1 MPRAAPSSAPAES
14 SRAGRPS
21 GGTRGH
27 SIGAVSAA
35 ADKMRA
41 EGLSEAAVA
50 TFAHYERLLREGE
63 QGMLPESSLEPLEG
77 LPDAEKL
84 PASDGSA
91 LGQAVVLKLNGGLG
105 TSMGMTRAK
114 SLLEVK
120 DGLSFLD
127 VIVRQVLDL
136 RERHG
141 AQVPL
146 LLMNS
151 FATRDDTLAALER
164 YPELAV
170 DGLPLDFLQGKVPKL
185 LEDGYEPVE
194 WPADPALE
202 WAPPGHGDV
211 YTALAG
217 SGMLGE
223 LLERGYRYLFLSN
236 SDNLGAVLDPR
247 ILDWFAGEGLPF
259 LSEST
264 DRTESDRKG
273 GHLARRRGDGGL
285 VLRET
290 AQTPDEDRE
299 AFEDVSRHR
308 FFNCNNIWVDLQALE
323 RKLSERDGVLG
334 LPMIVNRK
342 TVDPNDPSSPAVVQL
357 ETAMGAAIGVFEG
370 AGALRVPRS
379 RFTPV
384 KTTSDLLVVR
394 SDAYRVGE
402 DWTVS
407 TTRERPPVVEL
418 DSEHFKLMGD
428 FEPRFA
434 DGPPSLVEAERLTV
448 EGDVTFG
455 RDVKVRGTVRVVGP
469 RRVADGEVLEG

>member
-1 MPRAAPSSAPAES
+1 
-14 SRAGRPS
+14 
-21 GGTRGH
+21 
-27 SIGAVSAA
+27 VSAA
-35 ADKMRA
+35 TDKMRA
-41 EGLSEAAVA
+41 EGLPEGAVE
-50 TFAHYERLLREGE
+50 TFAHYERLLREGDA
-63 QGMLPESSLEPLEG
+63 GTLPESSLEPLEE
-77 LPDAEKL
+77 LPDAVDL
-84 PASDGSA
+84 PDSDGAA
-91 LGQAVVLKLNGGLG
+91 LDQAVVLKLNGGLG

-120 DGLSFLD
+120 DGLTFLD
-127 VIVRQVLDL
+127 IIVRQVLHL

-141 AQVPL
+141 ARVPL

-151 FATRDDTLAALER
+151 FATRDDTLTNLER
-164 YPELAV
+164 YPDLAV
-170 DGLPLDFLQGKVPKL
+170 DGLPLDFLQGRVPKL
-185 LEDGYEPVE
+185 LEDGHEPVE

-211 YTALAG
+211 YTSLAS

-223 LLERGYRYLFLSN
+223 LLERGYRYAFLSN

-247 ILDWFAGEGLPF
+247 ILDWFAREELPF

-264 DRTESDRKG
+264 DRTEGDRKG
-273 GHLARRRGDGGL
+273 GHLARRRSDGGL

-308 FFNCNNIWVDLQALE
+308 YFNCNNIWVDLRALQRMLE
-323 RKLSERDGVLG
+323 EGDGVLG

-342 TVDPNDPSSPAVVQL
+342 TVDPNDSSSPRVLQL

-370 AGALRVPRS
+370 AAALRVPRS

-394 SDAYRVGE
+394 SDAYRLGD

-407 TTRERPPVVEL
+407 TARSRPPLVSL
-418 DSEHFKLMGD
+418 DPDYYKLMGD
-428 FEPRFA
+428 FEPRFPA
-434 DGPPSLVEAERLTV
+434 GPPSLVDCERLTV

-455 RDVKVRGTVRVVGP
+455 RDVVVRGSVTVTGP
-469 RRVADGEVLEG
+469 RKIGDGEVLEG

>member
-1 MPRAAPSSAPAES
+1 
-14 SRAGRPS
+14 
-21 GGTRGH
+21 
-27 SIGAVSAA
+27 VSAA
-35 ADKMRA
+35 TDKMRA
-41 EGLSEAAVA
+41 EGLSEAAVE
-50 TFAHYERLLREGE
+50 TFAHYERLLREGD
-63 QGMLPESSLEPLEG
+63 QGTLPESSLEPLEG
-77 LPDAEKL
+77 LPDAEEL

-127 VIVRQVLDL
+127 VIVRQVLHL

-141 AQVPL
+141 APVPL

-164 YPELAV
+164 YPDLAV
-170 DGLPLDFLQGKVPKL
+170 DGLPLDFLQGRVPKL
-185 LEDGYEPVE
+185 LEESHEPVR

-211 YTALAG
+211 YTSLAG
-217 SGMLGE
+217 SGMLAE
-223 LLERGYRYLFLSN
+223 LLRRGYRYLFLSN

-247 ILDWFAGEGLPF
+247 ILDWFAREGLPF

-264 DRTESDRKG
+264 DRTEGDRKG
-273 GHLARRRGDGGL
+273 GHLARRRDDGGL

-290 AQTPDEDRE
+290 AQTPDEDRA

-308 FFNCNNIWVDLQALE
+308 FFNCNNVWVDLRALE
-323 RKLSERDGVLG
+323 RTLAERGGVLG

-342 TVDPNDPSSPAVVQL
+342 TVDPSDPASPPVVQL

-394 SDAYRVGE
+394 SDAYRLGE

-407 TTRERPPVVEL
+407 TAREQPPVVEL
-418 DSEHFKLMGD
+418 DPDHFKLMGD

-434 DGPPSLVEAERLTV
+434 NGPPSLLEAERLAV

-455 RDVKVRGTVRVVGP
+455 RDVTVRGDVKVVGP
-469 RRVADGEVLEG
+469 RRIADGEVLEG

>member
-1 MPRAAPSSAPAES
+1 VTAA
-14 SRAGRPS
+14 
-21 GGTRGH
+21 
-27 SIGAVSAA
+27 V
-35 ADKMRA
+35 DKMRA
-41 EGLSEAAVA
+41 EGLPEIAIE
-50 TFAHYERLLREGE
+50 TFAHYEQLLRSGE
-63 QGMLPESSLEPLEG
+63 QGVIRESEIEPLTE
-77 LPDAEKL
+77 LPDASEL
-84 PASDGSA
+84 PEGDGAA
-91 LGQAVVLKLNGGLG
+91 LDQVVVLKLNGGLG

-114 SLLEVK
+114 SLIEVK

-141 AQVPL
+141 ARVPL

-170 DGLPLDFLQGKVPKL
+170 DDLPLDFVQGKVPKL
-185 LEDGYEPVE
+185 RADDLEPVE
-194 WPADPALE
+194 WPADPSLE

-211 YTALAG
+211 YTSLAT

-247 ILDWFAGEGLPF
+247 ILSWFAAEGLPF

-273 GHLARRRGDGGL
+273 GHLARRREDGGL

-290 AQTPDEDRE
+290 AQTTEEDLP
-299 AFEDVSRHR
+299 AFEDIERHR
-308 FFNCNNIWVDLQALE
+308 FFNANNIWLDLRALE
-323 RKLSERDGVLG
+323 RALEQRDGVLG

-342 TVDPNDPSSPAVVQL
+342 TVDPTDPSSPEVLQL

-370 AGALRVPRS
+370 AAALRVPRT
-379 RFTPV
+379 RFAPV
-384 KTTSDLLVVR
+384 KTTDQLLVVR
-394 SDAYRVGE
+394 SDAFE
-402 DWTVS
+402 LADDWTV
-407 TTRERPPVVEL
+407 RPAGEAIPVVKL
-418 DSEHFKLMGD
+418 DSEYYKLIRD
-428 FEPRFA
+428 FDARFA
-434 DGPPSLVEAERLTV
+434 SGPPSLRECRRLEV
-448 EGDVTFG
+448 EGDVSFG
-455 RDVKVRGTVRVVGP
+455 RSVTVKGVVRLSGP
-469 RRVADGEVLEG
+469 LAVPDGAVLEG